1 MELGSVT
8 LKINNQHT
16 RDVVRPESLSLRE
29 KNGTIPCDAQKGRSP
44 ETGCVSGKN
53 AERSRKSKQV
63 LQLLV
68 AHRTRHRTSEVLTVK
83 SDWPIIIM
91 IIGKNTISRKIN
103 H

>member
-68 AHRTRHRTSEVLTVK
+68 AHRTSEVLTVK